1 MAKSARRIAR
11 RSGHQSD
18 QTEAGGVPPGL
29 TAAESSPI
37 DTKKLKIFM
46 PGPIDKDFVPYMW
59 RPMMRLLSYQYPVV
73 RASIF
78 PYMPDRHTNAWIEN
92 GRSPLQVGICYR
104 LGLNIG
110 QLRELTPAAA
120 VARSQDQESLSL
132 LVVLG
137 GSGFSVEP
145 RQHLLVLPR
154 RGSTAPIFFAI
165 TPLRAGTLI
174 LCISFYLA
182 RELAL
187 LQEFEVPIEAATKKN
202 AKQQYIQATAGVD
215 QT

>member
-92 GRSPLQVGICYR
+92 GRSPLQEGFAIGSDLTSVSCANSRPLQPWRDPRIRKALVSSWCWEAPDS
-104 LGLNIG
+104 GLS
-110 QLRELTPAAA
+110 PA
-120 VARSQDQESLSL
+120 SIS
-132 LVVLG
+132 
-137 GSGFSVEP
+137 P
-145 RQHLLVLPR
+145 RA
-154 RGSTAPIFFAI
+154 TAPWQHSAD
-165 TPLRAGTLI
+165 
-174 LCISFYLA
+174 
-182 RELAL
+182 L
-187 LQEFEVPIEAATKKN
+187 LLL
-202 AKQQYIQATAGVD
+202 
-215 QT
+215 

>member
-29 TAAESSPI
+29 TAAKSSPI

-104 LGLNIG
+104 LELNIG

-132 LVVLG
+132 
-137 GSGFSVEP
+137 P
-145 RQHLLVLPR
+145 RGAGRLRIQRRAPPASPR
-154 RGSTAPIFFAI
+154 ATAPWQHSADLLCYNAASSRHAD
-165 TPLRAGTLI
+165 PVHQLLSRAR
-174 LCISFYLA
+174 A
-182 RELAL
+182 RA
-187 LQEFEVPIEAATKKN
+187 P
-202 AKQQYIQATAGVD
+202 AGV
-215 QT
+215 